1 MNLSL
6 AWDNVVTYSLQVG
19 LLVGL
24 TAFIPA
30 LLRLRQPQAKLWFW
44 YLLLVTCLA
53 LPALRPWKQEIVTA
67 SVQVPPPSLPTAP
80 LPPVKHTMPR
90 SQMALLV
97 LAAGAAF
104 RLAWLAAGFWK
115 LRRYRRHSRPLA
127 GPCAWRVEADLRI
140 SEDINSPVTFGFLD
154 PVILL
159 PGQFP
164 ELDQAKQDAI
174 LCHEVLHVW
183 RHDWLFA
190 IGEELVRAAFWFH
203 PAIWWLL
210 GEIQLARE
218 QAVDREVIDLTSK
231 RDEYLDALLA
241 IAGAA
246 AVPDLA
252 PAPLFLRKRHLK
264 QRVVSI
270 LKEVRMS
277 KTRLISAF
285 AMSLIMLAGA
295 CWFVTGAFPLAAE
308 PQMVS
313 DAVGVS
319 VTVND
324 PLIHR
329 GGVMYPSAALQARIE
344 GTVVVQLRLGSKGEV
359 VDASVLSG
367 PDELRKGVLTSVLDW
382 HFTRDV
388 ANSTRQVSINFQ
400 LPKAETVPA
409 TATAETSVQAPRQ
422 AAAGGV
428 VGGVPGGVSGGVRS
442 GVLGGMIM
450 ARQSTAPPIPGTVK
464 AIATPG
470 LSDQAR
476 RELLSRLPVH
486 EGDTITPEL
495 FRQTGEAVREY
506 DEHLNLGVFG
516 NSGET
521 TLQISAPHQAMM
533 SMGVGMPV
541 ADLPVPP
548 GAIRVGGNVQQSK
561 LTSQVRPAYPPM
573 AKDARIQGV
582 VHLFAVIGKD
592 GGVKSLTVI
601 SGHPLLIGAAMEAV
615 RQWTY
620 ETTLLNGAP
629 VEVATQIDVNFTLSE

>member
-1 MNLSL
+1 
-6 AWDNVVTYSLQVG
+6 
-19 LLVGL
+19 
-24 TAFIPA
+24 
-30 LLRLRQPQAKLWFW
+30 
-44 YLLLVTCLA
+44 
-53 LPALRPWKQEIVTA
+53 
-67 SVQVPPPSLPTAP
+67 
-80 LPPVKHTMPR
+80 
-90 SQMALLV
+90 
-97 LAAGAAF
+97 
-104 RLAWLAAGFWK
+104 
-115 LRRYRRHSRPLA
+115 
-127 GPCAWRVEADLRI
+127 
-140 SEDINSPVTFGFLD
+140 
-154 PVILL
+154 
-159 PGQFP
+159 
-164 ELDQAKQDAI
+164 
-174 LCHEVLHVW
+174 VW

-190 IGEELVRAAFWFH
+190 IGEELVRAVFWFH

-359 VDASVLSG
+359 VDATVLSG

-400 LPKAETVPA
+400 LPKAETAPA
-409 TATAETSVQAPRQ
+409 TVTAESNLQAARQ
-422 AAAGGV
+422 PAAGGV
-428 VGGVPGGVSGGVRS
+428 VGGVPGGVSGGVPR
-442 GVLGGMIM
+442 GVMGGIVGSVPGGTSMT
-450 ARQSTAPPIPGTVK
+450 ARQSFAPPIPGTVK

-470 LSDQAR
+470 LGDQAR

-486 EGDTITPEL
+486 EGDTVTSDS
-495 FRQTGEAVREY
+495 FRQLSEAVREY
-506 DEHLNLGVFG
+506 DEHLTVGAFG
-516 NSGET
+516 NGNGET
-521 TLQISAPHQAMM
+521 TLQINAPHQAMAI
-533 SMGVGMPV
+533 GM
-541 ADLPVPP
+541 ASAELPVPP

-573 AKDARIQGV
+573 AKEARIQGV

-592 GGVKSLTVI
+592 GGVKSLTVM
-601 SGHPLLIGAAMEAV
+601 SGHPLLVGAAMEAV

-629 VEVATQIDVNFTLSE
+629 VEVATQIDVNFTLSQ